1 MLKNRAPYDA
11 EVDAEVAKEYQ
22 RIQDEKR
29 RVRPDHG
36 SEIDAIRTRVTDL
49 EGSVARLGENVAAS
63 HKRMEDMM
71 RTILQ
76 NQSQSQKQ
84 PPDIVSMTEPSSSGK
99 MPAFSVLTSTTEELM
114 MVAQKQALSEVLN
127 AVGGADMRLASA
139 IHVTS
144 DVAEDA
150 GTDAVTDVQV
160 VPPSTEGIIASIIDD
175 ILAPGKKTTQTP
187 AIDDPA
193 EPTKEEVPVQAME
206 DVEEGHPEISGNAD
220 VPEEIA
226 SLEQVTS
233 SKTHPY

>member
-11 EVDAEVAKEYQ
+11 EVDAEVAKEYK
-22 RIQDEKR
+22 RIQESKR

-36 SEIDAIRTRVTDL
+36 SDIEAIRTRVTDL
-49 EGSVARLGENVAAS
+49 ESSVTRIGENVAAL

-71 RTILQ
+71 RMILQ
-76 NQSQSQKQ
+76 NQSHKH
-84 PPDIVSMTEPSSSGK
+84 PPIIDSMTEPTSSTK

-114 MVAQKQALSEVLN
+114 MVAQKQAVTEVLN
-127 AVGGADMRLASA
+127 AEGGADRRLASA
-139 IHVTS
+139 IHVPC
-144 DVAEDA
+144 DVSEDA
-150 GTDAVTDVQV
+150 GTDAVTDVQA
-160 VPPSTEGIIASIIDD
+160 VPTTSEGIIASIIDD

-187 AIDDPA
+187 AIDDPV
-193 EPTKEEVPVQAME
+193 EPTKDEVPVQAME

-233 SKTHPY
+233 RKTHPY

>member
-22 RIQDEKR
+22 RIQDAKR
-29 RVRPDHG
+29 KVRPDP
-36 SEIDAIRTRVTDL
+36 SSKIEAIRTRVTDL
-49 EGSVARLGENVAAS
+49 EAS
-63 HKRMEDMM
+63 QKRMEDMM
-71 RTILQ
+71 RLFLQ
-76 NQSQSQKQ
+76 NQSHKHPSHI
-84 PPDIVSMTEPSSSGK
+84 DSMTEPSSSAK

-114 MVAQKQALSEVLN
+114 MVAQKQAVTEVLN

-144 DVAEDA
+144 DVSEDA
-150 GTDAVTDVQV
+150 GTDAVTDVQAV
-160 VPPSTEGIIASIIDD
+160 LPSSETIIASIIDD

-187 AIDDPA
+187 AIDDPV
-193 EPTKEEVPVQAME
+193 EPTNEEVPVQAME

-220 VPEEIA
+220 VAEEIV